1 MTEVT
6 TRTPSWPP
14 RTIVVAVDFGEAS
27 MRAVSVAG
35 FIAAGG
41 TATLRVV
48 HAERFEVPPY
58 FTPAQIERLE
68 DERREASAELT
79 TELTRFVKAATA
91 WPATIVV
98 VDGRP
103 VDAILDGAADA
114 DLIVLGTHGRRGP
127 SRWWLG
133 SVAERV
139 VRGARVPVLVT
150 RAETAPLPDLF
161 ARVVHVG
168 DGVAPDAGA
177 RAQVDVLTASLGGQV
192 VTSAALDACGTEV
205 VAGATLVAVSTP
217 RGRASWGL
225 SDIVA
230 DTLGHCARPVL
241 FLPAL

>member
-6 TRTPSWPP
+6 TRTPNWPP
-14 RTIVVAVDFGEAS
+14 RIVLAAVDFGEAS
-27 MRAVSVAG
+27 TRAVSVAG

-41 TATLRVV
+41 TSTLRVV

-98 VDGRP
+98 ADGRP
-103 VDAILDGAADA
+103 VDAILDAAADA
-114 DLIVLGTHGRRGP
+114 DLVVMGTHGRRGP

-150 RAETAPLPDLF
+150 KADPSPLPELF

-168 DGVAPDAGA
+168 DGVTPDSDA
-177 RAQVDVLTASLGGQV
+177 RAQVELLTASLGGQV
-192 VTSAALDACGTEV
+192 VVAAALDACGGDV
-205 VAGATLVAVSTP
+205 VATATLVAVSTP

-241 FLPAL
+241 FLPAP